1 MIDKGLPAATNLYG
15 ILDNEL
21 TRLHNLL
28 LAHLANDRGTMS
40 HHIGNQGFGGSSG
53 FGHTPPFYVQERIT
67 KIQDMILSTVLAHD
81 EKLQEKIAE
90 FALMSKD
97 GDTKDEL

>member
-1 MIDKGLPAATNLYG
+1 MVDKSSSTALNLYG

-28 LAHLANDRGTMS
+28 LVHLNEAQRSSMS
-40 HHIGNQGFGGSSG
+40 QMIGNQGFGGSSG
-53 FGHTPPFYVQERIT
+53 FGHTPAYYVQERII
-67 KIQDMILSTVLAHD
+67 KIQDLILSTVLAHD

-90 FALMSKD
+90 LALMSKD
-97 GDTKDEL
+97 SE